1 MKQKLR
7 EILFHVLT
15 KAAQLSP
22 LMCSLQQ
29 RVQFRDQTLP
39 GDANVEVP
47 DIEDYHVTYG
57 ITMTRDDLPLALNA
71 LPIDKA
77 SGPDDINNRVLKEL
91 ADQQTTPLGPPFNQ
105 SIHDGWVRKSG
116 RWFT

>member
-7 EILFHVLT
+7 KILFHILT
-15 KAAQLSP
+15 KTAQLSP

-47 DIEDYHVTYG
+47 DIEDCHVTYG

-71 LPIDKA
+71 LPIVKA
-77 SGPDDINNRVLKEL
+77 SGPDDINNRVHVLK
-91 ADQQTTPLGPPFNQ
+91 
-105 SIHDGWVRKSG
+105 
-116 RWFT
+116 